1 VLLVIGVP
9 IIVEIVGGLLVLLR
23 AFVPLATIPMAV
35 ILLVAIATL
44 SRLPP
49 M

>member
-1 VLLVIGVP
+1 VT
-9 IIVEIVGGLLVLLR
+9 IIVEIVGGLFILLG

-35 ILLVAIATL
+35 VLLVAIATA